1 MESSERNSA
10 TLDVILP
17 ILVSGIFFFL
27 LLGHLPLGD
36 WDEAIYGDIAREFLN
51 GPSRLIPSWNFHPWL
66 ERTPLFEWTTAGF
79 FAIFGV
85 SEFWA
90 RAASAL
96 SGVLT
101 ALITYQIVRQ
111 SNGRRLAWLTLSILI
126 TSHGFFYQS
135 RFGTT
140 DVMLTLWMTGSFW
153 GIWLINEKRLE
164 GWYLFWIGLGLGV
177 MTKSAGPTPIVI
189 TIAVVALKDH
199 WSRQISRR
207 PFWIGFALFVA
218 IVAPWHIYMLVHFG
232 TAFLGDYL
240 GRQVLT
246 RSTRP
251 LEGHT
256 GTAAFYLVTIA
267 KSAFPWSIFVFLAVV
282 RAIRKRRLQ
291 LVDCYALVILC
302 FYSVIKTKLPWYITA
317 IYPPLAIIA
326 TYEIGHLLPQLARVL
341 SRPAVLAPTLSLF
354 LVGLLTVDLRRP
366 TRSEVRLIKDH
377 DLRSLGAPLILCSDR
392 SIPDLPAP
400 VFYAAKQTV
409 QAYVLTKPTAIEGQ
423 GKIDLA
429 TNDLKFR
436 NPLPLSDFV
445 SSSPRALLIDCALLP
460 ELKRRFHFREMAT
473 DGKYSLGSISTF

>member
-1 MESSERNSA
+1 MSSERNSA

-17 ILVSGIFFFL
+17 IVVSCIFFFL
-27 LLGHLPLGD
+27 FIGHLPLGD
-36 WDEAIYGDIAREFLN
+36 WDEAIYADIAREFLN

-79 FAIFGV
+79 FAIFGI

-101 ALITYQIVRQ
+101 GLITYRIVKQ
-111 SNGRRLAWLTLSILI
+111 SKGRRLAWLALSILI
-126 TSHGFFYQS
+126 TIHGFFYQA

-140 DVMLTLWMTGSFW
+140 DVMLTLWMTVSFW

-164 GWYLFWIGLGLGV
+164 GWYLFWIGLALGV

-189 TIAVVALKDH
+189 TIVVVALKER
-199 WSRQISRR
+199 WSIQIFRR
-207 PFWIGFALFVA
+207 PFWIGFALFLA
-218 IVAPWHIYMLVHFG
+218 IVAPWHIYMLAHFG
-232 TAFLGDYL
+232 TTFLEDYL
-240 GRQVLT
+240 GRQVLA
-246 RSTRP
+246 RSAKP

-256 GTAAFYLVTIA
+256 GTAAFYLIAVA
-267 KSAFPWSIFVFLAVV
+267 KSAFPWSIFVFLAVIRSV
-282 RAIRKRRLQ
+282 RQRRLQ
-291 LVDCYALVILC
+291 LAECYALVILC
-302 FYSVIKTKLPWYITA
+302 FYTVIKTKLPWYITA

-326 TYEIGHLLPQLARVL
+326 AQEIKDLLPQLARLL
-341 SRPAVLAPTLSLF
+341 SRPVVLAPTLALF
-354 LVGLLTVDLRRP
+354 LVGLLFVDLRRP
-366 TRSEVRLIKDH
+366 VRPEVLLIKDH
-377 DLRSLGAPLILCSDR
+377 DLRSFAAPLILCSDS

-409 QAYVLTKPTAIEGQ
+409 QAYVLTKPTIIEGQ

-429 TNDLKFR
+429 TNDPKFR

-445 SSSPRALLIDCALLP
+445 SSSPRALLIDCTLLP
-460 ELKRRFHFREMAT
+460 ELNRRFRFREMARN
-473 DGKYSLGSISTF
+473 GRYSLGSVSTF